1 MAVARKKV
9 DLNDTEWILMGKYI
23 LFNVNIT
30 AREKAI
36 STGREPLFSTGRPT
50 DTGCPILN
58 ETSFNTGQNARY

>member
-1 MAVARKKV
+1 
-9 DLNDTEWILMGKYI
+9 MGKYI

-58 ETSFNTGQNARY
+58 ETSFSTGPGTKWLIQNARY

>member
-1 MAVARKKV
+1 
-9 DLNDTEWILMGKYI
+9 MGKYI

-36 STGREPLFSTGRPT
+36 STGREPLFSTGRPP

>member
-1 MAVARKKV
+1 
-9 DLNDTEWILMGKYI
+9 MGKYI

-36 STGREPLFSTGRPT
+36 STGQEPLFSTGREPLFSTGRPT